1 MFPYHGYT
9 GKCLYVD
16 LTTGQIE
23 PREYDTALAE
33 QYLGGNGLG
42 TRLLWEQV
50 GPEVDP
56 LSPENLLIFA
66 TGPLCGTL
74 MPNSGRVEVIAK
86 SPLTGIYGD
95 ANAGGFFGPELK

>member
-23 PREYDTALAE
+23 PREYDPELAE

-56 LSPENLLIFA
+56 LSPENLLIYRG
-66 TGPLCGTL
+66 TINLIPLEKHSLKCRIISKHLQWKTKL
-74 MPNSGRVEVIAK
+74 RLCS
-86 SPLTGIYGD
+86 LQL
-95 ANAGGFFGPELK
+95 ANLS